1 MRDPRDVP
9 GYLAPVRQA
18 LTQPILMGGAPRSYA
33 ILNGTLAAIVAFA
46 GAIVP
51 GIILGIA
58 GHVLG
63 VFLARRDPDVIEV
76 LKRAMRIQRPPRV
89 LNFPTGQGR

>member
-1 MRDPRDVP
+1 MRDPIRRDVRDVP

-51 GIILGIA
+51 GILLGIA
-58 GHVLG
+58 GHVIG

-76 LKRAMRIQRPPRV
+76 LKRAMRIS
-89 LNFPTGQGR
+89 GRLEC

>member
-1 MRDPRDVP
+1 MRDPNRRDIRDVA

-18 LTQPILMGGAPRSYA
+18 LTAPLLMGGAPRPYA
-33 ILNGTLAAIVAFA
+33 ILNGTLAAIIAFA

-51 GIILGIA
+51 GILVGVA

-63 VFLARRDPDVIEV
+63 VLLARRDPDAVEV
-76 LKRAMRIQRPPRV
+76 LQRAMRIPNR
-89 LNFPTGQGR
+89 LED

>member
-9 GYLAPVRQA
+9 GFLAPVRQA

-33 ILNGTLAAIVAFA
+33 ILNGTLAAIVVFA
-46 GAIVP
+46 GALIP
-51 GIILGIA
+51 GIILGVA
-58 GHVLG
+58 GHALG

-76 LKRAMRIQRPPRV
+76 LKRAMRI
-89 LNFPTGQGR
+89 NGRLEC

>member
-1 MRDPRDVP
+1 MREPRDVP

-51 GIILGIA
+51 GILLGIA

-76 LKRAMRIQRPPRV
+76 LKRAMRIS
-89 LNFPTGQGR
+89 GRLEC

>member
-76 LKRAMRIQRPPRV
+76 LKRAMRIS
-89 LNFPTGQGR
+89 GRLEC

>member
-51 GIILGIA
+51 GVILGIA

-76 LKRAMRIQRPPRV
+76 LKRAMRIPNR
-89 LNFPTGQGR
+89 LE

>member
-63 VFLARRDPDVIEV
+63 VFLARRDPDVIDV
-76 LKRAMRIQRPPRV
+76 LKRAMRIPNR
-89 LNFPTGQGR
+89 LEE

>member
-1 MRDPRDVP
+1 MSMRDPRDVP

-51 GIILGIA
+51 GILLGIA

-76 LKRAMRIQRPPRV
+76 LKRAMRIS
-89 LNFPTGQGR
+89 GRLEC

>member
-33 ILNGTLAAIVAFA
+33 ILNGTLAAIVAFV

-51 GIILGIA
+51 GILLGIA

-76 LKRAMRIQRPPRV
+76 LKRAMRIS
-89 LNFPTGQGR
+89 GRLEC

>member
-1 MRDPRDVP
+1 MRDPRDCA

-18 LTQPILMGGAPRSYA
+18 LTQPILMGGAPRAYA

-76 LKRAMRIQRPPRV
+76 LTRAMRIPNR
-89 LNFPTGQGR
+89 LEI

>member
-1 MRDPRDVP
+1 MRDAREVP
-9 GYLAPVRQA
+9 GFLAPVRQA
-18 LTQPILMGGAPRSYA
+18 LTAPILMGGAPRSYA

-51 GIILGIA
+51 GILLGIA

-63 VFLARRDPDVIEV
+63 VFLARRDPDAVEV
-76 LKRAMRIQRPPRV
+76 LKRAMRIPSR
-89 LNFPTGQGR
+89 LEY

>member
-18 LTQPILMGGAPRSYA
+18 LTAPILMGGAPRSYA

-46 GAIVP
+46 GAIGP
-51 GIILGIA
+51 GVALGIA
-58 GHVLG
+58 GHILG
-63 VFLARRDPDVIEV
+63 VFLARKDPDAVEV
-76 LKRAMRIQRPPRV
+76 LKRAMRIPSR
-89 LNFPTGQGR
+89 LEE

>member
-1 MRDPRDVP
+1 MTMRDPRDVP

-76 LKRAMRIQRPPRV
+76 LKRAIRIS
-89 LNFPTGQGR
+89 GRLEC

>member
-33 ILNGTLAAIVAFA
+33 ILNGTLAAIIAFA

-51 GIILGIA
+51 GIVLGIA

-76 LKRAMRIQRPPRV
+76 LKRAMRIS
-89 LNFPTGQGR
+89 GRLEC

>member
-46 GAIVP
+46 GALIP

-76 LKRAMRIQRPPRV
+76 LKRAMRI
-89 LNFPTGQGR
+89 NGRLEC

>member
-18 LTQPILMGGAPRSYA
+18 LTAPILMGGAPRPYA

-51 GIILGIA
+51 GLLLGIA
-58 GHVLG
+58 GHILG
-63 VFLARRDPDVIEV
+63 VFLARKDPDAVEV
-76 LKRAMRIQRPPRV
+76 LKRAMRIPNRLEQ
-89 LNFPTGQGR
+89 

>member
-9 GYLAPVRQA
+9 GFLAPVRHA
-18 LTQPILMGGAPRSYA
+18 LTAPLLMGGAPRSSA

-58 GHVLG
+58 GHLLG
-63 VFLARRDPDVIEV
+63 VFLARRDPDAVEV
-76 LKRAMRIQRPPRV
+76 LKRAMRIPDR
-89 LNFPTGQGR
+89 LEN